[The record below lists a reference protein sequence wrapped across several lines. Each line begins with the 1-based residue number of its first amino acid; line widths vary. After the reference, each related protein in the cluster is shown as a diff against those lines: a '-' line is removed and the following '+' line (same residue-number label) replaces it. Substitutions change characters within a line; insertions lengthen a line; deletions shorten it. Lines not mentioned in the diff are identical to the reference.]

1 MWVAAGLTSGSRFAE
16 AAAAGVGGAP
26 RVTGGCES
34 NSASRTWRQRVSLGA
49 ASALL
54 FCCPVWALLLL
65 PSLLLASLLW
75 PPELLT
81 VSQSAEQQP
90 PHPAPHRILRHVLRP
105 WVLSFQPGVGDWRGK
120 VTTWGPHSVMVVVA
134 SRQWPSGHVT
144 APQAVPWGWRDRGQW
159 VAIRAL
165 KGQVRK
171 QELMVMEGERTRSLI

>member
-1 MWVAAGLTSGSRFAE
+1 MAVRATQHHARGDKEFPWELPQPCFSAALSGLFSCFLPFSWPPCSG
-16 AAAAGVGGAP
+16 P
-26 RVTGGCES
+26 RS
-34 NSASRTWRQRVSLGA
+34 SSL
-49 ASALL
+49 
-54 FCCPVWALLLL
+54 CH
-65 PSLLLASLLW
+65 SLLS
-75 PPELLT
+75 
-81 VSQSAEQQP
+81 SSP